1 MNNDLLGIG
10 SRIKHHELGEGVII
24 NIRQQTYTVVF
35 IQSGKMDV
43 AISSPAIEVIEAVEP
58 DTDLVS
64 ISQIERSLIGILNR
78 FSDVQQTV
86 KLGDKWTGG
95 RMILIPGRTDLKQ
108 TEIPIDKFFHKIVM
122 LRDRLRVMEQKVN
135 AHTKFTDEEKLEM
148 QQYITRIYGSLTTFN
163 ALFKNAEDNFIGQ
176 KGKED

>member
-1 MNNDLLGIG
+1 MNNEILGIG

-24 NIRQQTYTVVF
+24 NLRQQSYTVVF
-35 IQSGKMDV
+35 IQSGKMDI
-43 AISSPAIEVIEAVEP
+43 AINSPAIEVIEAVEP

-64 ISQIERSLIGILNR
+64 QSQIERTLISILNR
-78 FSDVQQTV
+78 FSDIQQTV

-95 RMILIPGRTDLKQ
+95 RMLLIPGRTDLKQ

-135 AHTKFTDEEKLEM
+135 ANSKFTDEEKLDL

-163 ALFKNAEDNFIGQ
+163 VLFKNTEDHFIGQ